1 MSRAALPCLLLC
13 LSAASHAQDPAID
26 LLVYPAGIFEISDG
40 RLGGPGT
47 TMLARLQAVSGV
59 RLNQQ
64 LMPVARAMQ
73 TVGQKPATCLVG
85 LPRVPE
91 RESQFRWAGPW
102 ASGYTVVYG
111 RADETRRVDGPQ
123 DLRNARI
130 AVMRESRQAVWLK
143 EQGLTSQEV
152 NDVSVGLRMLQAGRV
167 DYWLANEISA
177 RHVIRTSGG
186 PAPRALHN
194 FWRLD
199 LYIACNNDTPMATVE
214 RLQSGVEQLRRS
226 GELAEFGVK

>member
-1 MSRAALPCLLLC
+1 MPRAALPCLLLC

-47 TMLARLQAVSGV
+47 TMLARLQTASGV

-73 TVGQKPATCLVG
+73 TVGLKPATCLVG
-85 LPRVPE
+85 LPRTPE
-91 RESQFRWAGPW
+91 REAQFRWAGPW
-102 ASGYTVVYG
+102 ASGNTVVYG
-111 RADETRRVDGPQ
+111 RFDETRRVEGPQ

-130 AVMRESRQAVWLK
+130 AVMRESRQAVWAK
-143 EQGLTSQEV
+143 EQGLSSHEV
-152 NDVSVGLRMLQAGRV
+152 NDVAVGLRMLQAGRV
-167 DYWLANEISA
+167 DFWLASEVSA
-177 RHVIRTSGG
+177 RHVIQTSGG
-186 PAPRALHN
+186 PAPRALHS
-194 FWRLD
+194 FWRVD
-199 LYIACNNDTPMATVE
+199 LHIACNNDTPAATVE
-214 RLQSGVEQLRRS
+214 RLQAGIDQLRRN